1 MGKLIFSILAVVLFV
16 YTSNAQEFQGQAI
29 YQTKTTLGEFRG
41 RPDMSEA
48 DKKRIMER
56 MKKAS
61 EKTFELNFDKSA
73 ATYIKEEV
81 LDAPSTDGGGRGG
94 RFRFSS
100 GDDGKLYKNIQE
112 KSYAK
117 EAEMFGKV
125 FLIKDEL
132 PTFNWV
138 MGTETKKIGNYTCYQ
153 ATAVIPKDTASIES
167 QFDKMRKERDRERSK
182 ERGEEVEEKPDADA
196 LNTDG
201 ANDEIITAWFTPE
214 IPISNGPGEYWGLP
228 GLILEVTSEKT
239 VILCTK
245 IVLNSDE
252 KVAIVAPKKGKEIN
266 QADYDELLVKKMKEM
281 SERFR
286 GGNRGGGR
294 PGGRGN

>member
-1 MGKLIFSILAVVLFV
+1 MKKLILSIISVILFIASV
-16 YTSNAQEFQGQAI
+16 NAQDFQGKAI
-29 YQTKTTLGEFRG
+29 YQTKTSIGEFRG

-48 DKKRIMER
+48 QRKRMMER
-56 MKKAS
+56 IKKAS
-61 EKTFELNFDKSA
+61 EKTFELTFDKTT

-81 LDAPSTDGGGRGG
+81 LEAPSSDGGGRG
-94 RFRFSS
+94 RFRFNSS
-100 GDDGKLYKNIQE
+100 DDGKLYKNIQE
-112 KSYAK
+112 KSYSK

-132 PTFNWV
+132 KTFNWV
-138 MGTETKKIGNYTCYQ
+138 MGSESKKIGNYTAYK
-153 ATAVIPKDTASIES
+153 ATAVIPKDTASVQS
-167 QFDKMRKERDRERSK
+167 QFEKIRKEREKERRK
-182 ERGEEVEEKPDADA
+182 ERGEEIEEQTEADV
-196 LNTDG
+196 LNADG
-201 ANDEIITAWFTPE
+201 AKDEVITAWFTPE

-266 QADYDELLVKKMKEM
+266 QADYDELLIKKMEEM
-281 SERFR
+281 AERFR